1 MENFRVAVKAFIV
14 HDGKLLVI
22 KRRSD
27 DVHKPG
33 QWDIPGGRLE
43 LGEDPFMGL
52 KRETR
57 EETNLEI
64 DIVLPLEVR
73 HFTREDGQKITMIIF
88 FCKLSGGTLQ
98 LSKEHQAY
106 EWVDVEKEEDK
117 IPSWLS
123 PAREN
128 FVRYNFGRA

>member
-1 MENFRVAVKAFIV
+1 MENFRIAVKSFIV
-14 HDGKLLVI
+14 QEGKLLII
-22 KRRSD
+22 KRRLD

-43 LGEDPFMGL
+43 LGEDPIEGL

-57 EETNLEI
+57 EETNLEV
-64 DIVLPLEVR
+64 DIVLPIEVR

-88 FCKLSGGTLQ
+88 LCRFLGGELKLSR
-98 LSKEHQAY
+98 EHQEY
-106 EWVDVEKEEDK
+106 EWVNIEKDTDK

-123 PAREN
+123 S
-128 FVRYNFGRA
+128 VCSTLVKYNLG